1 MRCSLQRSWWPANLH
16 NPVQRL
22 LRFDAAHD
30 IDDAA
35 VAGLDDADDLVVE
48 LDRVW
53 ATDDAVR
60 DVTQLFDGD
69 ERELLPGDLI
79 NIEGIAVLK
88 VVADLAGEES
98 CDQCALTCVDSSTH
112 RIGGEKE
119 AALCMMCD
127 CEGTRRSAPCVH
139 LEV

>member
-1 MRCSLQRSWWPANLH
+1 MKKNVYRSNEITLT
-16 NPVQRL
+16 NGLKFTRYNVDVDTL
-22 LRFDAAHD
+22 TES
-30 IDDAA
+30 DDWKNYK
-35 VAGLDDADDLVVE
+35 
-48 LDRVW
+48 RM
-53 ATDDAVR
+53 
-60 DVTQLFDGD
+60 
-69 ERELLPGDLI
+69 ELLPGDLI

-98 CDQCALTCVDSSTH
+98 CDQCVLTCVDSSTH

>member
-1 MRCSLQRSWWPANLH
+1 MKKNVYRSNEITLT
-16 NPVQRL
+16 NGLKFTRYDVDVDTL
-22 LRFDAAHD
+22 TES
-30 IDDAA
+30 DDWKSYK
-35 VAGLDDADDLVVE
+35 
-48 LDRVW
+48 RM
-53 ATDDAVR
+53 
-60 DVTQLFDGD
+60 
-69 ERELLPGDLI
+69 ELLPGDLI

-139 LEV
+139 LEVV

>member
-1 MRCSLQRSWWPANLH
+1 MKKNVYRSNEITLT
-16 NPVQRL
+16 NGLKFTRYDVDVDTL
-22 LRFDAAHD
+22 TES
-30 IDDAA
+30 DDWKNYK
-35 VAGLDDADDLVVE
+35 
-48 LDRVW
+48 RM
-53 ATDDAVR
+53 
-60 DVTQLFDGD
+60 
-69 ERELLPGDLI
+69 ELLPGDLI

-139 LEV
+139 LEVV

>member
-1 MRCSLQRSWWPANLH
+1 MKKNVYRSNEITLT
-16 NPVQRL
+16 NGLKFTRYNVDVDTL
-22 LRFDAAHD
+22 TES
-30 IDDAA
+30 DDWKNYK
-35 VAGLDDADDLVVE
+35 
-48 LDRVW
+48 RM
-53 ATDDAVR
+53 
-60 DVTQLFDGD
+60 
-69 ERELLPGDLI
+69 ELLPGDLI

-88 VVADLAGEES
+88 VVADLPGEES
-98 CDQCALTCVDSSTH
+98 CDQCVLTCVDSSTH

>member
-1 MRCSLQRSWWPANLH
+1 MKKNVYKSNRIALPSGGMVTRYDVDVDTLTES
-16 NPVQRL
+16 
-22 LRFDAAHD
+22 
-30 IDDAA
+30 DDWKSYKRM
-35 VAGLDDADDLVVE
+35 E
-48 LDRVW
+48 LN
-53 ATDDAVR
+53 
-60 DVTQLFDGD
+60 
-69 ERELLPGDLI
+69 PGDTIHLSNGSI
-79 NIEGIAVLK
+79 LK
-88 VVADLAGEES
+88 VVEDDAGEES

>member
-1 MRCSLQRSWWPANLH
+1 MKKNVYRSHQVSSPSGEKFTAYE
-16 NPVQRL
+16 V
-22 LRFDAAHD
+22 
-30 IDDAA
+30 
-35 VAGLDDADDLVVE
+35 
-48 LDRVW
+48 
-53 ATDDAVR
+53 
-60 DVTQLFDGD
+60 DVDTLTEECDWKNYK
-69 ERELLPGDLI
+69 RMELLPGDLI

-88 VVADLAGEES
+88 VVADLPGEES
-98 CDQCALTCVDSSTH
+98 CDQCVLTCVDSSTH

>member
-1 MRCSLQRSWWPANLH
+1 MKKNVYRSHQVSSPSGEKFTAYE
-16 NPVQRL
+16 V
-22 LRFDAAHD
+22 
-30 IDDAA
+30 
-35 VAGLDDADDLVVE
+35 
-48 LDRVW
+48 
-53 ATDDAVR
+53 
-60 DVTQLFDGD
+60 DVDTLTEECDWKNYK
-69 ERELLPGDLI
+69 RMELLPGDLI
-79 NIEGIAVLK
+79 SIEGIAVLK

>member
-1 MRCSLQRSWWPANLH
+1 MKKNVYRSNEITLT
-16 NPVQRL
+16 NGLKFTRYDVDVDTL
-22 LRFDAAHD
+22 TES
-30 IDDAA
+30 DDWKSYK
-35 VAGLDDADDLVVE
+35 
-48 LDRVW
+48 RM
-53 ATDDAVR
+53 
-60 DVTQLFDGD
+60 
-69 ERELLPGDLI
+69 ELLPGDLI

-98 CDQCALTCVDSSTH
+98 CDQCVLTCVDSPTH

>member
-1 MRCSLQRSWWPANLH
+1 MKKNVYKSNGIALPSGGMVTRYDVDVDTLTE
-16 NPVQRL
+16 
-22 LRFDAAHD
+22 FDD
-30 IDDAA
+30 WKSYK
-35 VAGLDDADDLVVE
+35 
-48 LDRVW
+48 RM
-53 ATDDAVR
+53 
-60 DVTQLFDGD
+60 
-69 ERELLPGDLI
+69 ELLPGDLI

-88 VVADLAGEES
+88 VVADLPGEES

>member
-1 MRCSLQRSWWPANLH
+1 MEKSKTTIDIFQSYLCMKINSLE
-16 NPVQRL
+16 VQK
-22 LRFDAAHD
+22 LRPDESRHHKHEVSSPSGEKFTAYE
-30 IDDAA
+30 
-35 VAGLDDADDLVVE
+35 V
-48 LDRVW
+48 
-53 ATDDAVR
+53 
-60 DVTQLFDGD
+60 DVDTLTEECDWKSYK
-69 ERELLPGDLI
+69 RMELLPGDLI

-88 VVADLAGEES
+88 VVADLPGEES

>member
-1 MRCSLQRSWWPANLH
+1 MKKNVYRSNEITLT
-16 NPVQRL
+16 NGLKFTRYNVDVDTL
-22 LRFDAAHD
+22 TES
-30 IDDAA
+30 DDWKSYK
-35 VAGLDDADDLVVE
+35 
-48 LDRVW
+48 RM
-53 ATDDAVR
+53 
-60 DVTQLFDGD
+60 
-69 ERELLPGDLI
+69 ELLPGDLI
-79 NIEGIAVLK
+79 NLEGIAVLK
-88 VVADLAGEES
+88 VVADLPGEES

>member
-1 MRCSLQRSWWPANLH
+1 MKNVYRSHQVSSPSGEKFTAYEVDVDTLTES
-16 NPVQRL
+16 
-22 LRFDAAHD
+22 
-30 IDDAA
+30 DDWKSYK
-35 VAGLDDADDLVVE
+35 
-48 LDRVW
+48 RM
-53 ATDDAVR
+53 
-60 DVTQLFDGD
+60 
-69 ERELLPGDLI
+69 ELLPGDLI

-88 VVADLAGEES
+88 VVADLPGEES

>member
-1 MRCSLQRSWWPANLH
+1 MKKNVYRSHQVSSPSGEKFTAYEVDVDTLTES
-16 NPVQRL
+16 
-22 LRFDAAHD
+22 
-30 IDDAA
+30 DDWKNYK
-35 VAGLDDADDLVVE
+35 
-48 LDRVW
+48 RM
-53 ATDDAVR
+53 
-60 DVTQLFDGD
+60 
-69 ERELLPGDLI
+69 ELLPGDLI

-98 CDQCALTCVDSSTH
+98 CDQCVLTCVDSSTH

-139 LEV
+139 LEEV

>member
-1 MRCSLQRSWWPANLH
+1 MKKNVYRSHQVSSPSGEKFTAYE
-16 NPVQRL
+16 V
-22 LRFDAAHD
+22 
-30 IDDAA
+30 
-35 VAGLDDADDLVVE
+35 
-48 LDRVW
+48 
-53 ATDDAVR
+53 
-60 DVTQLFDGD
+60 DVDTLTEECDWKNYK
-69 ERELLPGDLI
+69 RMELLPGDLI